1 VKVWIHFFVGDTE
14 GNYKL
19 VGQYPGNREG
29 VRRPYRD
36 CNCGY
41 DDLSNPNPNPKCK
54 YRKLDE
60 LREAKRRKYEDEDG
74 GKEYYKSKSMY
85 DIINALLDKNL
96 PLSDKNHGLYKLF
109 PPELLHTS
117 GSGLIM
123 YMFESLRHQIGT
135 KRQSIPPT
143 VHCTYKQWRFY
154 PEEIFEIKRPQMET
168 IH

>member
-14 GNYKL
+14 GNNKL

-29 VRRPYRD
+29 VKQPYCD

-41 DDLSNPNPNPKCK
+41 DDLSNPNPKCK

-60 LREAKRRKYEDEDG
+60 LREAKRRKCEDEDG
-74 GKEYYKSKSMY
+74 GKEYYKSKFMY

-96 PLSDKNHGLYKLF
+96 PLSDKIHGLYKLF

-117 GSGLIM
+117 GTD
-123 YMFESLRHQIGT
+123 Y
-135 KRQSIPPT
+135 
-143 VHCTYKQWRFY
+143 VHV
-154 PEEIFEIKRPQMET
+154 
-168 IH
+168 